1 MFALSVRDCR
11 AVNDHRGV
19 GGARWM
25 CELDNGG
32 WNCGGALWS
41 HERDEAVD
49 AGTKGTKGAKG
60 AKGAASGK
68 WQAICT
74 VHNASQHKAMIWD
87 VNTPDASLALSRLV
101 KYTLPAT
108 ACNPPF
114 QSETSVPR
122 NTVFKAQPCVPALC
136 ILCTLYILC
145 ILGILGPSRCILGTF
160 NMHPFAGVFD

>member
-1 MFALSVRDCR
+1 MG
-11 AVNDHRGV
+11 GV

-49 AGTKGTKGAKG
+49 AGTKG

-87 VNTPDASLALSRLV
+87 VNMPDASLALSRLV
-101 KYTLPAT
+101 KYTSPAT
-108 ACNPPF
+108 AHAPPFLPLPLPPF

-122 NTVFKAQPCVPALC
+122 NTVVKAQPCVPALC

-160 NMHPFAGVFD
+160 NMHPFAGIFD